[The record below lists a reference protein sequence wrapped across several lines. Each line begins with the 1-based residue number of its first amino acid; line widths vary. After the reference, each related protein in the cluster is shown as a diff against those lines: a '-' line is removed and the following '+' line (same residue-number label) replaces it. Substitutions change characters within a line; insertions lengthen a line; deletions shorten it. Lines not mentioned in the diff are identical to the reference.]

1 MATLPKFSSPVY
13 PASPTRRFT
22 RDAWTEQGRRED
34 LEVTLSRSPSDPPSG
49 IVRSARAPAREPA
62 SAPVR
67 EVGQNAPVEGWNFP
81 FDHTLPDATVRSVM
95 GTSGRIKDFGRI
107 ELEEP
112 VMPARPAGFGEIE
125 LDLGEP
131 DETTRIGRV
140 DPRLLRGGHPADG
153 DGRTSI
159 SSLSAH
165 IASFVSRPAAAVDE
179 RVPRVV
185 VPMEEITQLPIDH
198 RAGFLLA
205 HIDGTQTMEEILD
218 VCAMP
223 RGEALD
229 LIAELAS
236 LGVLAIN

>member
-1 MATLPKFSSPVY
+1 MATLPKFSSPLY
-13 PASPTRRFT
+13 PASPTRRFP
-22 RDAWTEQGRRED
+22 RADAAVEQGRRED
-34 LEVTLSRSPSDPPSG
+34 LEVTLSRRSGGASLSDPPSRV
-49 IVRSARAPAREPA
+49 VRSARLAGSPEVRQ
-62 SAPVR
+62 SAPVD
-67 EVGQNAPVEGWNFP
+67 GGNFP
-81 FDHTLPDATVRSVM
+81 LDRTLPDATVSSAM
-95 GTSGRIKDFGRI
+95 GTSGRIKGFGRI

-112 VMPARPAGFGEIE
+112 RAFGE
-125 LDLGEP
+125 LDLGLEEP
-131 DETTRIGRV
+131 EETTRIGRV
-140 DPRLLRGGHPADG
+140 DPRLLRDEHPSDS

-165 IASFVSRPAAAVDE
+165 IASFVSRPAAAVDG

-185 VPMEEITQLPIDH
+185 VPMHQITRLPIDH

>member
-1 MATLPKFSSPVY
+1 MATLPKFSSPLY
-13 PASPTRRFT
+13 PVSPTRRFT
-22 RDAWTEQGRRED
+22 RDALTEQGRRED
-34 LEVTLSRSPSDPPSG
+34 LEVTLSRRSEGASRSDPPSG
-49 IVRSARAPAREPA
+49 IVRSARSPGAAV
-62 SAPVR
+62 VR
-67 EVGQNAPVEGWNFP
+67 QNAPLHDGNFP
-81 FDHTLPDATVRSVM
+81 PERTLPDATVKTAM
-95 GTSGRIKDFGRI
+95 GISGRIKNFGRI

-112 VMPARPAGFGEIE
+112 VLPVESPRGFGEIE

-131 DETTRIGRV
+131 EETTRIGRV
-140 DPRLLRGGHPADG
+140 DPRLLREDAHPADG

-165 IASFVSRPAAAVDE
+165 IASFVSRPTALDE
-179 RVPRVV
+179 CVPRVV
-185 VPMEEITQLPIDH
+185 VPMEEITRLPIDH

>member
-1 MATLPKFSSPVY
+1 MATLPKFSSPLY

-22 RDAWTEQGRRED
+22 RADAAVEQGRRED
-34 LEVTLSRSPSDPPSG
+34 LEVTLSRRSGRASLSDPPSG
-49 IVRSARAPAREPA
+49 IVRSARVPG
-62 SAPVR
+62 SPVVR
-67 EVGQNAPVEGWNFP
+67 QNAPLEDGNFP
-81 FDHTLPDATVRSVM
+81 FDRTLPDATVNTAM

-112 VMPARPAGFGEIE
+112 VVPEPLRRGFGEIE
-125 LDLGEP
+125 LELGEP
-131 DETTRIGRV
+131 EEITRVGRV
-140 DPRLLRGGHPADG
+140 DPRLLRSEGHPADG

-165 IASFVSRPAAAVDE
+165 IASFVARPAVDG

-185 VPMEEITQLPIDH
+185 LPMDQITRLPIDH